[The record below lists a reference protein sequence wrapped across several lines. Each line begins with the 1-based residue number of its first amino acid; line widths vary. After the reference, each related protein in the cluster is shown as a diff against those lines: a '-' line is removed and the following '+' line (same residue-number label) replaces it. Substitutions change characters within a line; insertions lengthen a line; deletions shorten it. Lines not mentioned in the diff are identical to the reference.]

1 MESKYKRRSRRQSRL
16 DDSGISTFEWLLID
30 LFDGLVRLLN
40 ELFPLYL
47 LVLCG
52 IILYSILFM

>member
-1 MESKYKRRSRRQSRL
+1 MEAKYGRRRRHRSR
-16 DDSGISTFEWLLID
+16 TFGELLID

-52 IILYSILFM
+52 IVLYSILFM